1 MGKLRHIAY
10 RVDDPEAVAKFFTD
24 ALGMTFVQRR
34 SVAIDLTDGTIN
46 ITLLPSNDSNHG
58 IDHIGFTVED
68 EGETREAIMAA
79 GGVELTQLNL
89 GAANY
94 EVKFKGPEGIVVDLA
109 TGRAPHLSRS
119 NLPRELRSAV
129 PALAI
134 RSPPVLAC

>member
-1 MGKLRHIAY
+1 MMISNGGELQWVSFVTLRTGWTI
-10 RVDDPEAVAKFFTD
+10 RKQSPKFFTD

-94 EVKFKGPEGIVVDLA
+94 EVKFKGPEGIVVELGHWA
-109 TGRAPHLSRS
+109 GTAPL
-119 NLPRELRSAV
+119 
-129 PALAI
+129 
-134 RSPPVLAC
+134 